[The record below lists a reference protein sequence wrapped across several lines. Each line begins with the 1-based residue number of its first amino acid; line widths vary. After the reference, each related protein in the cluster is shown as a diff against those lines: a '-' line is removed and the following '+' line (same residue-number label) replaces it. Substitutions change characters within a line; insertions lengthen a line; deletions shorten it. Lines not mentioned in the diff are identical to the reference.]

1 MTARRFRQHAL
12 CLVLISVFAVR
23 AEPHALARPRRSPW
37 PQPNLCAPQ
46 RPRRLEISPQR
57 PQRFAE
63 NLVRKTRS
71 CDFATQSAGV
81 LQSSRAGL
89 TPVHQPDLADLEPD
103 IRDQLI
109 SLQNSLA
116 AQTKDSATTDLKLS
130 EAYGLMGQVYQ
141 AYSLT
146 SPAKECYLNAR
157 HLAPKDFRW
166 TYLLA
171 NVSQQE
177 GRAEEAL
184 RYYIL
189 ARGLRPDYLAAPVNL
204 GNLYLQQNRLEEAR
218 SSFKEALA
226 LNPNCTAARYGLGQI
241 ALSNRNYDEA
251 VKYLEQALADAPE
264 ATRIHY
270 VLAIGYRGLGNIQK
284 AQAHLQ
290 QQGPVGIRVSDPLLD
305 GLKELIRGERLHLV
319 RGRMAFDALRF
330 SEAADEFR
338 KAVAA
343 NPASVSARVNLGST
357 LAQMGDVKGAAEQY
371 QEAIRIS
378 PSNAAAHYNLGL
390 LLAKQNQHDRAILQF
405 QSVLASNA
413 KDPDARFMLAQ
424 ELLRSARAEEALAE
438 FSRVVESD
446 PDNEEALLE
455 RVKLLFSKKQYKQA
469 LEGLEKGNALFPQK
483 GRTAALL
490 AYLLASS
497 PQYDLRDGTRA
508 LALARLVYE
517 STGLVNHGAIVAM
530 ALAELGRCSEAAE
543 WQRQMIAT
551 AERDRD
557 MSMVGKL
564 NAELKRYEGSQ

>member
-1 MTARRFRQHAL
+1 MTARGFRQLAL
-12 CLVLISVFAVR
+12 FLALIGAFVGR
-23 AEPHALARPRRSPW
+23 AEPRALGGA
-37 PQPNLCAPQ
+37 QGG
-46 RPRRLEISPQR
+46 
-57 PQRFAE
+57 
-63 NLVRKTRS
+63 
-71 CDFATQSAGV
+71 GV
-81 LQSSRAGL
+81 LQPPRAGL
-89 TPVHQPDLADLEPD
+89 APVHQPDLEELEPNV
-103 IRDQLI
+103 RDQLI
-109 SLQNSLA
+109 SFQNSLA

-146 SPAKECYLNAR
+146 SPARECYLNAR

-171 NVSQQE
+171 NISQQE

-184 RYYIL
+184 SYYTL
-189 ARGLRPDYLAAPVNL
+189 ARGLRPDYLAAPVKL

-226 LNPNCTAARYGLGQI
+226 LNEHCTEARYGLGQI
-241 ALSNRNYDEA
+241 ALSSRNYSEA
-251 VKYLEQALADAPE
+251 VDYLERALAEAPE

-270 VLAIGYRGLGNIQK
+270 ALAMAYRGLGNLQK

-290 QQGPVGIRVSDPLLD
+290 RQGPVGIRVADPLVD
-305 GLKELIRGERLHLV
+305 GLQDLIRGERLHLV
-319 RGRMAFDALRF
+319 RGRMAFDASRF

-343 NPASVSARVNLGST
+343 NPASVPARVNLGST
-357 LAQMGDVKGAAEQY
+357 LAQIGDAKGALEQY

-390 LLAKQNQHDRAILQF
+390 LLAKQNQHDQAILHF
-405 QSVLASNA
+405 QSVLGLNPNDAE
-413 KDPDARFMLAQ
+413 ARFQLAQ
-424 ELLRSARAEEALAE
+424 ELLKSARGEEALAE

-455 RVKLLFSKKQYKQA
+455 QVKLLFRKKQYKQA
-469 LEGLEKGNALFPQK
+469 LEELEKGNSLFPQK

-497 PQYDLRDGTRA
+497 PQYDLRNGTRA

-517 STGLVNHGAIVAM
+517 STGQVNHGAIVAM
-530 ALAELGRCSEAAE
+530 ALAELGRCVEAAE
-543 WQRQMIAT
+543 WQRQMLAT
-551 AERDRD
+551 AERDQNID
-557 MSMVGKL
+557 MVGKL
-564 NAELKRYEGSQ
+564 KADLKLYEGSQQCRPRGDAGISASPLQDESKRPRIPESR